1 MSSVSSIAAASP
13 AASARRLDVSYR
25 DARGGEDASI
35 PVAFT
40 TPRIDRP
47 DRTPSIPEALDI
59 KNIKRAN
66 AYADPFGMPVDP
78 TKDIAN
84 EGAANLFRRYAD
96 EVGNVLDRIYGA
108 KFTALLDVKV

>member
-13 AASARRLDVSYR
+13 AASARRFDVSYR

-59 KNIKRAN
+59 KNIRRAN
-66 AYADPFGMPVDP
+66 AFGMPVDP
-78 TKDIAN
+78 TKDVAN

-108 KFTALLDVKV
+108 KFTALLDVRV